1 MRCMPRLV
9 MIFKVFFSSEFKTAG
24 ICSKTVFDSDD
35 SGYHICPQE
44 RSRGACLH
52 INKRLHHE
60 MKRRQWL
67 WLQQTDLSRIT
78 LEIAMSTEEK
88 TTQFAMFTNINYSW
102 RCCLLGCGRVV
113 SSWSSLGSGRRGLF
127 GGDPLTV
134 ISHLFILHA
143 TPTAHAKLFI
153 ILVLNLTNKQYISS
167 CLAPFVMFV
176 FRFVF
181 CFFNWNICCWWKR
194 KSSLQD
200 FNI

>member
-78 LEIAMSTEEK
+78 LEIAMSAEAK

-113 SSWSSLGSGRRGLF
+113 SSWSSLGSGRRGSAD
-127 GGDPLTV
+127 G
-134 ISHLFILHA
+134 LHIPPIHSA
-143 TPTAHAKLFI
+143 RHTHRACKALYYT
-153 ILVLNLTNKQYISS
+153 
-167 CLAPFVMFV
+167 CLKFD
-176 FRFVF
+176 
-181 CFFNWNICCWWKR
+181 K
-194 KSSLQD
+194 
-200 FNI
+200 